1 MPFNIYTFVLSEK
14 FASDEFAKRG
24 VTDNDSVRQTALITG
39 FLSPANGGI
48 NGAVIPALFAK
59 EKASRDAD
67 AAVASRP
74 ILQPAPPTTPPEPG
88 TPQPGT
94 PQPGTPPDQQPSVE
108 TRIAAI
114 ESAFAPYTDFVD
126 KTVGT
131 AKPELEK
138 NFIVAVKD
146 DTGQFIFDAPPETPI
161 IAQQP
166 DPKGTTTLL
175 KGLPVSLIIKKK

>member
-14 FASDEFAKRG
+14 LASDEFAKRG
-24 VTDNDSVRQTALITG
+24 VTDKDSVRQTALITG

-67 AAVASRP
+67 AAVASKP
-74 ILQPAPPTTPPEPG
+74 TLQPAPPPPPPPG
-88 TPQPGT
+88 
-94 PQPGTPPDQQPSVE
+94 QQGDVDP
-108 TRIAAI
+108 RIVAI
-114 ESAFAPYTDFVD
+114 ESAFADYTSFVG
-126 KTVGT
+126 KTIGD

-138 NFIVAVKD
+138 NFTVAIKD
-146 DTGQFIFDAPPETPI
+146 ETGVFIFDAPPETTI

-166 DPKGTTTLL
+166 DPKNTTKLL